1 LSIEKLP
8 RAHNRVTMS
17 PPDTLTGDSAITTI
31 ADLDLT
37 GAAPVVTRTAP
48 LAKRSRIVGHLLP
61 VQQGAG
67 LMVRVVDVAED
78 GVSRNTAIV
87 PSDATGRF
95 EFASDPQR
103 LYRLYVE
110 PPADRRVPRLLLDP
124 VRATDATVEFTHTL
138 PARLSLSG
146 TTIIN
151 GQGPVAGAIVQ
162 VFCRGPAPAC
172 VDRSAADVSATLPI
186 DETVSGADGRYELG
200 LPGAAP

>member
-1 LSIEKLP
+1 
-8 RAHNRVTMS
+8 
-17 PPDTLTGDSAITTI
+17 
-31 ADLDLT
+31 
-37 GAAPVVTRTAP
+37 
-48 LAKRSRIVGHLLP
+48 
-61 VQQGAG
+61 
-67 LMVRVVDVAED
+67 MVRVVDVAED
-78 GVSRNTAIV
+78 GVSRNTVIV
-87 PSDATGRF
+87 PADATGRF

-124 VRATDATVEFTHTL
+124 VRATTTTVEFNHTL

-146 TTIIN
+146 TTTGIN
-151 GQGPVAGAIVQ
+151 PMGPVPGALVQ

-172 VDRSAADVSATLPI
+172 VDRSAADISATLPV